1 MDLVEAGA
9 LTGARKSIDE
19 GRLVA
24 AMVLGTPALYD
35 WASRCDP
42 IDLRGVNYTHDA
54 RVIAKLE
61 NFVALNSAV
70 EVDLFGQVNSE
81 IVRGR
86 QISGTGGAV
95 DFMRGAGMSPGGRSI
110 VALEATAGGGRFSR
124 IVPALPEPHA
134 ATALRT
140 DADIFVT
147 EYGVA
152 EVRGLDLTERARRL
166 AGIAAPRFRDELE
179 AQVAQILR

>member
-1 MDLVEAGA
+1 
-9 LTGARKSIDE
+9 
-19 GRLVA
+19 
-24 AMVLGTPALYD
+24 MVLGAPRLYD
-35 WASRCDP
+35 WASRCDL
-42 IDLRGVNYTHDA
+42 IDLRTVDYTHDVG
-54 RVIAKLE
+54 VIARLD

-95 DFMRGAGMSPGGRSI
+95 DFMRGARMSAGGRSI

-124 IVPALPEPHA
+124 IVPALPIAHA

-147 EYGVA
+147 EHGVA
-152 EVRGLDLTERARRL
+152 DVRGLDMAERARRL
-166 AGIAAPRFRDELE
+166 IAIAAPRFREELE
-179 AQVAQILR
+179 ERARQLSR